1 MAGKQRGFTLVEL
14 LIAITLLSLVM
25 VTGTFA
31 YFQLASRW
39 DKELGDFQQQAQTAK
54 VVTQLE
60 QVLKGIIPYV
70 VRDKEGKPTFFFVGS
85 ESRLLAVTNNGL
97 ISGKP
102 EVFRLVLQQQESHF
116 QLVYQAIAMEKVI
129 LTSTEQSLDFSS
141 TKVLL
146 NRLQGADFNYYGWQ
160 SLTLKSNRIPGTKP
174 SWFNN
179 YRSQERGL
187 TPEYIKLKIDDFT
200 LFSQLDREPSHWK
213 GHFSEGGML

>member
-31 YFQLASRW
+31 YFQFASRW

-146 NRLQGADFNYYGWQ
+146 NNIQHANFSYYGWRD
-160 SLTLKSNRIPGTKP
+160 LTLMASRTPGTT
-174 SWFNN
+174 SEWFSH
-179 YRSQERGL
+179 YRALEREL
-187 TPEYIKLKIDDFT
+187 TPEYIKFKIDSVT
-200 LFSQLDREPSHWK
+200 ILSKLDQKPTGWL
-213 GHFSEGGML
+213 GHFIEDGRF